1 MSEGQ
6 TRFAIAVIAIGLVAA
21 AFGSPAEGKRPSL
34 LPRPAAVPI
43 ELNDTELRWC
53 LSGSNVPTIL
63 EIIDSADLTGYND
76 EQWLWM
82 VRVGAEDPQ
91 TTDDIRDLGR
101 LFSGLRDRWAKW
113 DAVCQA
119 AYDIDRARTT
129 S

>member
-1 MSEGQ
+1 
-6 TRFAIAVIAIGLVAA
+6 
-21 AFGSPAEGKRPSL
+21 
-34 LPRPAAVPI
+34 
-43 ELNDTELRWC
+43 
-53 LSGSNVPTIL
+53 
-63 EIIDSADLTGYND
+63 
-76 EQWLWM
+76 M

-119 AYDIDRARTT
+119 AYDIDRARTA